1 MNTRH
6 AAFVLAFTLL
16 SVSACRAQTK
26 HAQHFNAKLSPT
38 EFRVLARACAPDI
51 PLVTLRAIS
60 RTESAFHP
68 YAVSLDHPQRTAR
81 EQGFDGGEILLG
93 RQPRTLGEARG
104 WAKWLMR
111 HGRSVSVGLM
121 QVSTQHATDLGLT
134 ADDLF
139 DPCTNIRAGAE
150 LLKAEYQHA
159 AAQSGEG
166 QQALREAL
174 SQYNSGSSVL
184 GFDNGYVWN
193 VIDGEFYKKQ

>member
-68 YAVSLDHPQRTAR
+68 YAVSLDHPQRTAGA
-81 EQGFDGGEILLG
+81 QGFDGGEIG
-93 RQPRTLGEARG
+93 VQ
-104 WAKWLMR
+104 
-111 HGRSVSVGLM
+111 SVG
-121 QVSTQHATDLGLT
+121 VATGYVGED
-134 ADDLF
+134 
-139 DPCTNIRAGAE
+139 GAE
-150 LLKAEYQHA
+150 
-159 AAQSGEG
+159 GE
-166 QQALREAL
+166 E
-174 SQYNSGSSVL
+174 V
-184 GFDNGYVWN
+184 
-193 VIDGEFYKKQ
+193 GER